1 MDKLERYLANQPT
14 HLTEDTSRLRREIA
28 YMRIKDA
35 IQHADLEPGEPLS
48 ETRLSRSLGISRTPI
63 REALRRLAQE
73 GLVEVI
79 PGRAVTVASHSM
91 QGVMDVVHIRY
102 ILEPELTRLAV
113 DAISADDLAR
123 LTEAM
128 EKMEA
133 AVDSGDQLAWS
144 KADTDFHEILSAA
157 CPNKLL
163 GELIVQMRNRVH
175 YLANV
180 DSQTNPA
187 RLAACTREHR
197 EIVDAFI
204 DRDAE
209 RASQVTRAHIE
220 KLRQSLFTRLSY
232 G

>member
-1 MDKLERYLANQPT
+1 MDDLDRYFANQPAY
-14 HLTEDTSRLRREIA
+14 LTDDTSHLRREIA

-35 IQHADLEPGEPLS
+35 IQHADVEPGQPLS
-48 ETRLSRSLGISRTPI
+48 ETRLSKLLGISRTPV

-79 PGRAVTVASHSM
+79 PGRAVTVAFHSM
-91 QGVMDVVHIRY
+91 QDVMDVVHIRY
-102 ILEPELTRLAV
+102 LLEPEMARLTV
-113 DAISADDLAR
+113 DAITNDDLTC
-123 LTEAM
+123 LVEAM

-133 AVDSGDQLAWS
+133 AIENSDLMVWS

-175 YLANV
+175 HLANV
-180 DSQTNPA
+180 DSHTNPA
-187 RLAACTREHR
+187 RLAACTVEHR
-197 EIVDAFI
+197 EIVDAFV
-204 DRDAE
+204 DGDAE

-220 KLRQSLFTRLSY
+220 KLRQSLFKRLSY